1 MKISVLDQSYV
12 IEGGTPELA
21 LEQTT
26 ELAQYVDE
34 IGYHRYWVSE
44 HHHSEALAGSSP
56 EVLIAYLAAKTKRIR
71 VGSGGVML
79 PHYSAYKVAE
89 NFNVLSA
96 LAPGRIDV
104 GIGRAPGGM
113 PLSTRALQDLQA
125 RDIDTFPEQVQHLTS
140 YIDDKWSEKQPLPG
154 LKATPVPSHKP
165 EIWMLGSSDNSG
177 IVAGQLGLPYAFA
190 HFINSQPG
198 AMDQAISHYLRTF
211 TASSRLMQPK
221 VLAAMKI
228 IVADTDEEANELA
241 LSALHLTHLL
251 YRGRLQPLAS
261 PKTVSTYPYTANELT
276 ELEAMKHSILIGS
289 VKTIA
294 LKIRALQER
303 YPIEELMAVS
313 PIYDINARKRSY
325 ALLQQAIAEAD
336 TGKPYR

>member
-12 IEGGTPELA
+12 IDGGTPELA

-26 ELAQYVDE
+26 ELVQYVDE

-71 VGSGGVML
+71 IGSGGVML

-89 NFNVLSA
+89 NFNVLST

-125 RDIDTFPEQVQHLTS
+125 RDIDTFPEQVQHLIS
-140 YIDDKWSEKQPLPG
+140 YIDDRWNGEQPFPG
-154 LKATPVPSHKP
+154 LKATPLPAHKP
-165 EIWMLGSSDNSG
+165 EVWMLGSSDNSG
-177 IVAGQLGLPYAFA
+177 MVAGQLGLPYAFA

-198 AMDQAISHYLRTF
+198 AMDQAIRKYLRVF
-211 TASSRLMQPK
+211 QASSRLLQPK
-221 VLAAMKI
+221 VFAAMKI
-228 IVADTDEEANELA
+228 IVADTDSEANELA

-251 YRGRLQPLAS
+251 YRGRLQPLVS
-261 PKTVSTYPYTANELT
+261 PKTVSAYPYTASEFA
-276 ELEAMKHSILIGS
+276 EIEAMKRTFLIGS
-289 VKTIA
+289 VQTVA
-294 LKIRALQER
+294 LKIRELQER

-313 PIYDINARKRSY
+313 PIYDVSARKRSY
-325 ALLQQAIAEAD
+325 ALLKQAVDEASSGF
-336 TGKPYR
+336 TYS

>member
-12 IEGGTPELA
+12 IDGGTPELA

-34 IGYHRYWVSE
+34 LGYHRYWVSE

-56 EVLIAYLAAKTKRIR
+56 EVLIAYLTAKTKRIR

-89 NFNVLSA
+89 NFNVLST

-125 RDIDTFPEQVQHLTS
+125 RDIDTFPEQVQHLIS
-140 YIDDKWSEKQPLPG
+140 YIDDKWSGEQPFSG
-154 LKATPVPSHKP
+154 LKATPIPSCKP
-165 EIWMLGSSDNSG
+165 EVWMLGSSDSSG
-177 IVAGQLGLPYAFA
+177 YVAGQLGLPYAFA

-198 AMDQAISHYLRTF
+198 AMDQAIRYYLRTF
-211 TASSRLMQPK
+211 QASSRLAEPK

-228 IVADTDEEANELA
+228 IVADTDAEANELA
-241 LSALHLTHLL
+241 ASALHLTYLL
-251 YRGRLQPLAS
+251 YRGRLQPLVS
-261 PKTVSTYPYTANELT
+261 PKTVNEYPYTASERA
-276 ELEAMKHSILIGS
+276 EVEAMKRTFLIGS
-289 VKTIA
+289 VQTVA
-294 LKIRALQER
+294 QKIKALQEQ

-313 PIYDINARKRSY
+313 PIYDVIARKRSF
-325 ALLQQAIAEAD
+325 ALLKQAVDEASA
-336 TGKPYR
+336 GKS